1 MVAIQSFASPLVDR
15 FFTEGRVPKGA
26 GWAKIAS
33 VATRKL
39 DMLDYA
45 ATLSDLA
52 SPPGDPPVRSTSKS
66 VTTTEEAEGTM
77 SATRRRRPPTRP
89 GEILR
94 EEFLVPLGLTQKE
107 LADHLGCDVKVVN
120 RIVNGRTSVTAAMAL
135 KLGAT
140 FRTTPEFWLNAQKAV
155 DLHRAAHSLHELPE
169 PMVRAG

>member
-1 MVAIQSFASPLVDR
+1 M
-15 FFTEGRVPKGA
+15 K
-26 GWAKIAS
+26 
-33 VATRKL
+33 
-39 DMLDYA
+39 
-45 ATLSDLA
+45 
-52 SPPGDPPVRSTSKS
+52 
-66 VTTTEEAEGTM
+66 
-77 SATRRRRPPTRP
+77 ATRRHRPPTRP
-89 GEILR
+89 GEILH

-155 DLHRAAHSLHELPE
+155 DLYRAASSLHELPE